1 MHASAAGAKARPL
14 NVGLA
19 VDMIVT
25 ESFLYEIVC
34 WRSAIRH
41 TQSNS
46 DISGA
51 DIVTHSSPSGG
62 DTSKKLGRQFTVDE
76 RGIWI
81 QI

>member
-14 NVGLA
+14 NAGPA

-25 ESFLYEIVC
+25 ESFLYKIVGC
-34 WRSAIRH
+34 SAIRDARL
-41 TQSNS
+41 NS

-51 DIVTHSSPSGG
+51 DIVTHSTPSGR
-62 DTSKKLGRQFTVDE
+62 DTSKKPGRHFAVE

>member
-14 NVGLA
+14 NAGLA

-25 ESFLYEIVC
+25 ESSEIVGC
-34 WRSAIRH
+34 RSAIREA
-41 TQSNS
+41 QSNS

-51 DIVTHSSPSGG
+51 DIVTHSSPSGR
-62 DTSKKLGRQFTVDE
+62 DASKKPGRQFTVDKW
-76 RGIWI
+76 GIWI